1 MTRHISTVADYL
13 SQVVVVVVVVMVM
26 KAITTQC

>member
-1 MTRHISTVADYL
+1 MTGHISTVADYL

-26 KAITTQC
+26 KGIILQC

>member
-13 SQVVVVVVVVMVM
+13 SQVVVVVVVMVM

>member
-13 SQVVVVVVVVMVM
+13 SQVVVVVVMVM